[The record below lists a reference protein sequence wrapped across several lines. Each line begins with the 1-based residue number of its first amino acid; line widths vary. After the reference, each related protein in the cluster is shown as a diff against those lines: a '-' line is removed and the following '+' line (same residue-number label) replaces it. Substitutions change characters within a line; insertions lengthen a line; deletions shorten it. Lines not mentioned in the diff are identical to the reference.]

1 MSWDTVAETVKSGIG
16 NNKKAIFFCVNIQ
29 PFDPTNTKDQNH
41 SGLLIYDKNEGTL
54 SFYDPFG
61 NEMGDDADL
70 KKVLK
75 KDYYNKKQREK
86 YHTIFQKIATKMKCR
101 FVSSRDVH
109 NEQEMVSFTDL
120 FKHRFRRVDG
130 YGQHTP
136 HMSITYLER
145 VLCIGG
151 RATNIYEMSEMC
163 MEVNE
168 FQKYLKEDFYPY
180 MEMMDGKV
188 YRNPG
193 TCFDLGEEK
202 TAELKALVLRRIH
215 ERVDKGGFVEVE
227 YSVMRDLETYSL
239 WNLQKVLK
247 ALLYEPQFPPNML
260 ATIGW
265 NKRSWREE
273 SMLELVVQRIEP
285 NYYLDRFY
293 DEEQKGKM
301 SGLVDAIKADI
312 SAGFVFGARM
322 KYKRLMRALK
332 DLEV

>member
-1 MSWDTVAETVKSGIG
+1 MDNEHVLNFHEGVECLPEWLPEDGLSLIMGAGDLDQEGIL
-16 NNKKAIFFCVNIQ
+16 NVNKFSDFNVFFCNNWG
-29 PFDPTNTKDQNH
+29 F
-41 SGLLIYDKNEGTL
+41 NE
-54 SFYDPFG
+54 SFERNVAYI
-61 NEMGDDADL
+61 NEHYFHQ
-70 KKVLK
+70 KV
-75 KDYYNKKQREK
+75 
-86 YHTIFQKIATKMKCR
+86 ICII
-101 FVSSRDVH
+101 DVH

-273 SMLELVVQRIEP
+273 TMLELVVQRIEP
-285 NYYLDRFY
+285 NYHLDMFH
-293 DEEQKGKM
+293 DEKQKGNM
-301 SGLVDAIKADI
+301 SALVDAIKADI
-312 SAGFVFGARM
+312 SVGFIFGARM